1 MTYNPDYE
9 RSRMPNDG
17 LGDYPNQ
24 YDEKPIS
31 GRWLLITLTLIV
43 ALFAALAFYAG
54 EGRVVATDGEITP
67 PLTTETP
74 QPVPTAPATE

>member
-24 YDEKPIS
+24 YDEKPLS
-31 GRWLLITLTLIV
+31 GKWLLITLAAIL
-43 ALFAALAFYAG
+43 ALFCGLAFFAG
-54 EGRVVATDGEITP
+54 EGKVVVDENGTIQ
-67 PLTTETP
+67 PLTTQTD
-74 QPVPTAPATE
+74 QTIPTAPATE

>member
-17 LGDYPNQ
+17 LGAYNNH
-24 YDEKPIS
+24 YDEKPLS
-31 GRWLLITLTLIV
+31 GRWLLITFAAIL
-43 ALFAALAFYAG
+43 ALFGGLAFFAG
-54 EGRVVATDGEITP
+54 EGKVVVTDGEISSSTAIP
-67 PLTTETP
+67 TQ

>member
-17 LGDYPNQ
+17 LGEYHNQ

-31 GRWLLITLTLIV
+31 GRWLLITLAAIL
-43 ALFAALAFYAG
+43 ALFGGLAFFAG
-54 EGRVVATDGEITP
+54 EGKVVVNDGEISTP
-67 PLTTETP
+67 LATP
-74 QPVPTAPATE
+74 TPKPVPTAPVTE

>member
-17 LGDYPNQ
+17 LGEYHNQ
-24 YDEKPIS
+24 YDEKPLS
-31 GRWLLITLTLIV
+31 GKWLLITLAAIL
-43 ALFAALAFYAG
+43 ALFAGLAFFAG
-54 EGRVVATDGEITP
+54 EGKVVVKDGEIIAPQANPTQ
-67 PLTTETP
+67 